1 MHVHKIEK
9 ELAKRNAEL
18 TLLSSIQNALI
29 AQKDMQFIFNL
40 VGDQLNA
47 MFEGYVVSI
56 ATFDQETGTEYFQY
70 HFEEGKKS
78 IPEPRP
84 YNQIRQLLID
94 THQQVVVNEKAENFV
109 NELIGANYF
118 IEADIVIPKSFF
130 FVPLMVDDIV
140 RGYMSLKHY
149 QQETVFDE
157 ESIRLLNTIAGS
169 ISVTLQNERL
179 IHIEKRNAAEQKALL
194 DTMADLSSKLELNQL
209 LAAVLERAVFILN
222 VFGGELAIYHEE
234 LKELEIVA
242 SNNLGMNSG
251 GVHLKHGEGA
261 MGRVAETKKALI
273 IPDYQDWEGR
283 SDKYTKTTVHSVLVV
298 PLLVGEQLVGVLAV
312 VHLDKQ
318 NHFSDEDLSLLNLF
332 APLAA
337 TAIDN
342 ARLFEAERKRAD
354 EQKALLETMQ
364 DLSGKLELKTLLQS
378 VVKRSVELLQ
388 VTGGE
393 LAIYHPEEKKLEI
406 VASLNLGMDSL
417 GLRLELGEGAMGTAA
432 ANKETLIIPDY
443 QTWASKS
450 AKYSKT
456 KVHSVMVVPLII
468 KDQLVGTL
476 CSVHLDKSREFN
488 QKDVQ
493 LLNLFAPLAATAI
506 DNARLFEAERKR
518 ADEQKALLETMQ
530 DLSGK
535 LELKILLQSVVK
547 RSVELLQVTG
557 GELAIYHPEEKKLEI
572 VASLNLGMDSL
583 GLRLELGEGAMGTAA
598 ENKETLIIPDYQTW
612 ASKSTKYTKTKVHSV
627 MVVPLMIKDQLVGAL
642 CSVHLDKS
650 REFNQKDVQL
660 LNLFAPLAA
669 TAIDNAR
676 LFEKTNKLLE
686 EAEQRTAELKNT
698 QHQLIQQE
706 KLASLGELTAGIA
719 HEIQNPLNFVNNF
732 SEVSSELIDEMNE
745 EMTKGNLEDATAIA
759 ADLKSNLEKIN
770 HHGKR
775 ADAIVKGMLQHSRS
789 SSGVNEPTDINALTE
804 EYVRLCYHGLRAK
817 DNTFNATMKTDFDKS
832 IGKINIIPQD
842 IGRVVL
848 NLITNAFYVV
858 NEKAKTPQPSTP
870 LPPKGGVSYEPTVS
884 ISTSSIQPPSGG
896 RRIQIKVSD
905 NGGGIPQKIL
915 DKIFQPFFTTK
926 PTGQGTGLGLSL
938 SYDIVKA
945 HGGELKVETKEGEGT
960 TFIIQIPQSENKY

>member
-1 MHVHKIEK
+1 MKPTNPNKLHLQTTENA
-9 ELAKRNAEL
+9 LAKRNAEL
-18 TLLSSIQNALI
+18 TLLSSIQSALI
-29 AQKDMQFIFNL
+29 AQKEMQFIFDL
-40 VGDQLNA
+40 VGDQLHA
-47 MFEGYVVSI
+47 MFEGNVVSI
-56 ATFDQETGTEYFQY
+56 ATFDQEAGIEFFQY
-70 HFEEGKKS
+70 HFEDGKRS
-78 IPEPRP
+78 FPEPRP
-84 YNQIRQLLID
+84 YNKIRQILID
-94 THQQVVVNEKAENFV
+94 SHELVVVNEKAESFV
-109 NELIGANYF
+109 NNLIGANYF
-118 IEADIVIPKSFF
+118 IEADIVIPKSFLF
-130 FVPLMVDDIV
+130 APLMVDDIV
-140 RGYMSLKHY
+140 RGYISLKHY

-157 ESIRLLNTIAGS
+157 ETIRFLNTIAGS
-169 ISVTLQNERL
+169 ISVTLQSERL
-179 IHIEKRNAAEQKALL
+179 IHIEKRKAAEQKALL
-194 DTMADLSSKLELNQL
+194 DTMTDLSRKLELNQL
-209 LAAVLERAVFILN
+209 LAAVLERAVAILN
-222 VFGGELAIYHEE
+222 VFGGELAIYHDH

-273 IPDYQDWEGR
+273 IPDYQEWDGR
-283 SDKYTKTTVHSVLVV
+283 SDKYTKTTVHSVMVV

-364 DLSGKLELKTLLQS
+364 DLSGKLELTTLLQS

-393 LAIYHPEEKKLEI
+393 LAIYHPEEK
-406 VASLNLGMDSL
+406 
-417 GLRLELGEGAMGTAA
+417 
-432 ANKETLIIPDY
+432 
-443 QTWASKS
+443 Q
-450 AKYSKT
+450 
-456 KVHSVMVVPLII
+456 
-468 KDQLVGTL
+468 
-476 CSVHLDKSREFN
+476 
-488 QKDVQ
+488 
-493 LLNLFAPLAATAI
+493 
-506 DNARLFEAERKR
+506 
-518 ADEQKALLETMQ
+518 
-530 DLSGK
+530 
-535 LELKILLQSVVK
+535 
-547 RSVELLQVTG
+547 
-557 GELAIYHPEEKKLEI
+557 LEI

-732 SEVSSELIDEMNE
+732 SEVSVELVDEMNDE
-745 EMTKGNLEDATAIA
+745 IAKGNLTDASSIA
-759 ADLKSNLEKIN
+759 NDLKENLKKIN

-789 SSGVNEPTDINALTE
+789 SSGIKEPTNINALTD

-817 DNTFNATMKTDFDKS
+817 DNTFNATIKTDFDKS

-842 IGRVVL
+842 IGRVIL
-848 NLITNAFYVV
+848 NLITNAFYAV
-858 NEKAKTPQPSTP
+858 TPQPSRQDGTGT
-870 LPPKGGVSYEPTVS
+870 KGGEGKPSENREPTVWV
-884 ISTSSIQPPSGG
+884 STKKEGD
-896 RRIQIKVSD
+896 KVLVSVKD
-905 NGGGIPQKIL
+905 NGVGIPPKIL

-945 HGGELKVETKEGEGT
+945 HGGELKVETKEEEGSK
-960 TFIIQIPQSENKY
+960 FVIIIPVS

>member
-1 MHVHKIEK
+1 MQELNQNESDFQKLEWT
-9 ELAKRNAEL
+9 LAKRNAEL
-18 TLLSSIQNALI
+18 TLLSSIQSALI
-29 AQKDMQFIFNL
+29 AQKEMQFIFDL
-40 VGDQLNA
+40 VGDQLHA
-47 MFEGYVVSI
+47 MFEGNVVSI
-56 ATFDQETGTEYFQY
+56 ATFDQEVGIEFFQY
-70 HFEEGKKS
+70 HFEDGKRS
-78 IPEPRP
+78 FPEPRP
-84 YNQIRQLLID
+84 YNKIRQILID
-94 THQQVVVNEKAENFV
+94 SHELVVVNEKAESFV
-109 NELIGANYF
+109 NNLIGANYF
-118 IEADIVIPKSFF
+118 IEADIVIPKSFLF
-130 FVPLMVDDIV
+130 APLMVDDIV
-140 RGYMSLKHY
+140 RGYISLKHY

-157 ESIRLLNTIAGS
+157 ETIRFLNTIAGS
-169 ISVTLQNERL
+169 ISVTLQSERL
-179 IHIEKRNAAEQKALL
+179 IHIEKRKAAEQKALL
-194 DTMADLSSKLELNQL
+194 DTMTDLSRKLELNHL
-209 LAAVLERAVFILN
+209 LAAVLERAVSILN

-261 MGRVAETKKALI
+261 MGRVAETKQALI
-273 IPDYQDWEGR
+273 IPDYQDWDGR
-283 SDKYTKTTVHSVLVV
+283 SDKYTKTTVHSVMVV

-364 DLSGKLELKTLLQS
+364 DLSGKLELT
-378 VVKRSVELLQ
+378 
-388 VTGGE
+388 
-393 LAIYHPEEKKLEI
+393 
-406 VASLNLGMDSL
+406 
-417 GLRLELGEGAMGTAA
+417 
-432 ANKETLIIPDY
+432 
-443 QTWASKS
+443 
-450 AKYSKT
+450 
-456 KVHSVMVVPLII
+456 
-468 KDQLVGTL
+468 
-476 CSVHLDKSREFN
+476 
-488 QKDVQ
+488 
-493 LLNLFAPLAATAI
+493 
-506 DNARLFEAERKR
+506 
-518 ADEQKALLETMQ
+518 
-530 DLSGK
+530 
-535 LELKILLQSVVK
+535 ILLQSVVK

-557 GELAIYHPEEKKLEI
+557 GELAIYHPEEKQLEI

-598 ENKETLIIPDYQTW
+598 ENQETLIIPDYQTW

-732 SEVSSELIDEMNE
+732 SEVSVELVDEMNDE
-745 EMTKGNLEDATAIA
+745 IAKGNLTDASSIA
-759 ADLKSNLEKIN
+759 TDLKENLKKIN

-789 SSGVNEPTDINALTE
+789 SSGVKELTNINALTD

-817 DNTFNATMKTDFDKS
+817 DNTFNATIKTDFDQS

-842 IGRVVL
+842 IGRVIL
-848 NLITNAFYVV
+848 NLITNAFYVM
-858 NEKAKTPQPSTP
+858 NEKKNQEST
-870 LPPKGGVSYEPTVS
+870 VYEPTVS
-884 ISTSSIQPPSGG
+884 VITKKINGKVEIQ
-896 RRIQIKVSD
+896 VAD
-905 NGGGIPQKIL
+905 NGNGIPPKIL

-945 HGGELKVETKEGEGT
+945 HGGELKVETKEGEGSS
-960 TFIIQIPQSENKY
+960 FIIQIPIN

>member
-1 MHVHKIEK
+1 MKPTNPNELHLQTTENA
-9 ELAKRNAEL
+9 LAKRNAEL
-18 TLLSSIQNALI
+18 TLLSNIQSALI
-29 AQKDMQFIFNL
+29 AQKEMQFIFDL
-40 VGDQLNA
+40 VGDQLHA
-47 MFEGYVVSI
+47 MFEGNVVSI
-56 ATFDQETGTEYFQY
+56 ATFDQEAGIEFFQY
-70 HFEEGKKS
+70 HFEDGKRSFPK
-78 IPEPRP
+78 PRP
-84 YNQIRQLLID
+84 YNKIRQILID
-94 THQQVVVNEKAENFV
+94 SHELVVVNEKAASFV
-109 NELIGANYF
+109 NNLIGAKYF
-118 IEADIVIPKSFF
+118 IEEDIVIPKSFLF
-130 FVPLMVDDIV
+130 APLMVDDIV
-140 RGYMSLKHY
+140 RGYISLKHY

-157 ESIRLLNTIAGS
+157 ETIRFLNTIAGS
-169 ISVTLQNERL
+169 ISVTLQSERL
-179 IHIEKRNAAEQKALL
+179 IHIEKRKAAEQKALL
-194 DTMADLSSKLELNQL
+194 DTMTDLSRKLELNQL
-209 LAAVLERAVFILN
+209 LAAVLERAVAILN

-261 MGRVAETKKALI
+261 MGKVAETKQALI
-273 IPDYQDWEGR
+273 IPDYQEWDGR
-283 SDKYTKTTVHSVLVV
+283 SDKYTKTTVHSVMVV

-364 DLSGKLELKTLLQS
+364 DLSGKLELTTLLQS

-393 LAIYHPEEKKLEI
+393 LAIYHPEEKQLEI

-417 GLRLELGEGAMGTAA
+417 GLRLEL
-432 ANKETLIIPDY
+432 
-443 QTWASKS
+443 
-450 AKYSKT
+450 
-456 KVHSVMVVPLII
+456 
-468 KDQLVGTL
+468 
-476 CSVHLDKSREFN
+476 R
-488 QKDVQ
+488 
-493 LLNLFAPLAATAI
+493 
-506 DNARLFEAERKR
+506 
-518 ADEQKALLETMQ
+518 
-530 DLSGK
+530 
-535 LELKILLQSVVK
+535 
-547 RSVELLQVTG
+547 
-557 GELAIYHPEEKKLEI
+557 
-572 VASLNLGMDSL
+572 
-583 GLRLELGEGAMGTAA
+583 EGAMGTAA

-686 EAEQRTAELKNT
+686 EAEQRTAELKTT

-732 SEVSSELIDEMNE
+732 SEVSVELVDEMNDE
-745 EMTKGNLEDATAIA
+745 IAKGNLTDASSIA
-759 ADLKSNLEKIN
+759 NDLKENLKKIN

-789 SSGVNEPTDINALTE
+789 SSGIKEPTNINALTD

-817 DNTFNATMKTDFDKS
+817 DNTFNASIKTDFDKS
-832 IGKINIIPQD
+832 IGKINIISQD

-848 NLITNAFYVV
+848 NLITNAFYAV
-858 NEKAKTPQPSTP
+858 TPQPSRQVGTGS
-870 LPPKGGVSYEPTVS
+870 KGGERTPSENREPTVWV
-884 ISTSSIQPPSGG
+884 TTKLVTPPLGGEGG
-896 RRIQIKVSD
+896 RRVFISVRD
-905 NGGGIPQKIL
+905 NGGGIPPKIL

-945 HGGELKVETKEGEGT
+945 HGGELKVETKEGEGSE
-960 TFIIQIPQSENKY
+960 FIISLPIV